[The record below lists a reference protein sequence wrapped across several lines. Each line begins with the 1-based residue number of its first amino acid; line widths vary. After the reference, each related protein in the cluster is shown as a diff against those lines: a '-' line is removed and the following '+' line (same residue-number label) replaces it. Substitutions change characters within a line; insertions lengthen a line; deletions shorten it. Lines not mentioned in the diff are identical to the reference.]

1 MGLFEVRKPSHFP
14 STLLKSVT
22 AAGCHWRVSQGAMEL
37 QATMRCKKAKPINP
51 TIFFIYILLWQSHN
65 RWSQADGFA
74 RYPPRSESAWQRYC
88 RADGA
93 VSPLRPCRSV
103 GSPYPGPSWPNRYVS
118 ESPTWPQNSRMNPL
132 YGADKSNEPL

>member
-51 TIFFIYILLWQSHN
+51 TILFIYILLCKVIIAGLKLTVSNVTLHVRNQP
-65 RWSQADGFA
+65 G
-74 RYPPRSESAWQRYC
+74 SAIV
-88 RADGA
+88 A
-93 VSPLRPCRSV
+93 
-103 GSPYPGPSWPNRYVS
+103 
-118 ESPTWPQNSRMNPL
+118 PTGRVTAQTMPF
-132 YGADKSNEPL
+132 GG